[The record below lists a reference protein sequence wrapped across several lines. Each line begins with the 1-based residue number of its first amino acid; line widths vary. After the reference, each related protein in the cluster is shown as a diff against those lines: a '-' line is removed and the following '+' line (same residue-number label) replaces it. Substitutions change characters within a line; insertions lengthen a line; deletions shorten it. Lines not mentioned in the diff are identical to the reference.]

1 MCQFTQKLVF
11 TKHIL
16 YVPKFSRFCQT
27 CKTGHDPSQ
36 KPERL
41 ARLQE
46 NFLIKTK
53 KQLSYAGQFALGL
66 SKELRWKCGR
76 ESS

>member
-11 TKHIL
+11 TKQIFVHP
-16 YVPKFSRFCQT
+16 VRPKFSRFCQT

-66 SKELRWKCGR
+66 SKEL
-76 ESS
+76 